1 MAMRID
7 VRSRDGSEQL
17 LGYLDLADNELPPE
31 TSELNLRAK
40 PLGDETGEDQVR
52 VPVTFRKATPDLG
65 KWIAWA
71 DAPEDL
77 DRAEGYSRAGSE
89 AD

>member
-1 MAMRID
+1 MPIRID
-7 VRSRDGSEQL
+7 VRRGNDETL
-17 LGYLDLADNELPPE
+17 LGYLDLADNDLPPE
-31 TSELNLRAK
+31 TTELHLPAK
-40 PLGDETGEDQVR
+40 PLGDQTGDDEVT

-65 KWIAWA
+65 KWVAWA
-71 DAPEDL
+71 DTPEEL

>member
-7 VRSRDGSEQL
+7 VRRGDDEAL

-31 TSELNLRAK
+31 TTELHLPAK
-40 PLGDETGEDQVR
+40 PLGEQTGNGEVT
-52 VPVTFRKATPDLG
+52 VPVTFRKATPDMG

-71 DAPEDL
+71 EAPEDL

>member
-1 MAMRID
+1 MSMRID
-7 VRSRDGSEQL
+7 VRSSKDEAL
-17 LGYLDLADNELPPE
+17 LGYLDLADNNLPPE
-31 TSELNLRAK
+31 TTELHLPAK
-40 PLGDETGEDQVR
+40 PLGDQTGNDEVEI
-52 VPVTFRKATPDLG
+52 PVTFRKATPDVG

-71 DAPEDL
+71 ETPEEL